1 MRGSRGRLAV
11 RAIQLSALLVV
22 AWFLYHALAGQ
33 VGQLSRADLLR
44 WRPSGPALALSF
56 VLLQIVYL
64 AHALLWRTIV
74 RDLELGDLSFRET
87 IRVYFAAG
95 LGKYVP
101 GKVWALAGMA
111 VLAGRAGLPPV
122 ASTAAAVLGQAA
134 FMATGMVFLAVTLPG
149 WQTELGGADGPA
161 SAILVIGLM
170 LGGAAL
176 WLLAVSPAGHSLRER
191 LATRLGE
198 RAGERIRATFRL
210 ADRIT
215 PRAAAAWALAYAA
228 TWVLIAASFV
238 ALVVA
243 FVPDASVSV
252 RYLAGTIA
260 PWARHH
266 SHVQRARQSA
276 AIAPARAG
284 AGRPARHPHH
294 RRRLAR
300 WDRASRRRARSRI
313 GPRIHVIHREGKLG
327 LGTAYLD
334 GFRWGLERGYAGSS
348 RWTRT
353 SPTTPRTCRSSSRP
367 SRSRPRPRLALP
379 SKGASR
385 S

>member
-260 PWARHH
+260 ASLLVGYLLPLPAGIGSREAIMIVLLQPVVPDAGLAIVITVVARIWFT
-266 SHVQRARQSA
+266 A
-276 AIAPARAG
+276 AEILP
-284 AGRPARHPHH
+284 
-294 RRRLAR
+294 
-300 WDRASRRRARSRI
+300 
-313 GPRIHVIHREGKLG
+313 
-327 LGTAYLD
+327 
-334 GFRWGLERGYAGSS
+334 
-348 RWTRT
+348 
-353 SPTTPRTCRSSSRP
+353 
-367 SRSRPRPRLALP
+367 LALLP
-379 SKGASR
+379 LLRRTAPKENAFR
-385 S
+385 A